1 MSREIA
7 VTYDLLLNMNL
18 ISNLEKIRAGRF
30 WVWPSKA
37 GRKWISETLK
47 YFWIHPL
54 ILPGSFQKMGKQ

>member
-30 WVWPSKA
+30 
-37 GRKWISETLK
+37 
-47 YFWIHPL
+47 
-54 ILPGSFQKMGKQ
+54 